1 MKIGA
6 IVIHCSDYI
15 ERKHY
20 VEKLE
25 KFFEN
30 TEVEIKVIDGVI
42 TDDIIYDA
50 RFEENISLTKGQIG
64 CSLSHINA
72 LKLALDMNV
81 DYAFIFEDDVEIVVD
96 TYKTLK
102 NWLDN
107 LPKNYDLCLLTT
119 IGIFVDPGHDGRL
132 HKNIVENGV
141 RYVSCPF
148 GTQAYYASKNIINIL
163 YDTQINMLKKNKLYI
178 ADGLHIHCEKEKNV
192 FLQIVTPIEENKLFK
207 HSHSVSSI
215 IGKYNICR

>member
-1 MKIGA
+1 
-6 IVIHCSDYI
+6 
-15 ERKHY
+15 
-20 VEKLE
+20 
-25 KFFEN
+25 
-30 TEVEIKVIDGVI
+30 VEIKIIDGVI

-119 IGIFVDPGHDGRL
+119 IGIFVDLGHDGRL

-163 YDTQINMLKKNKLYI
+163 YDTQINMLKKTNYI
-178 ADGLHIHCEKEKNV
+178 LLTDYIS
-192 FLQIVTPIEENKLFK
+192 IVKKKKMYFYK
-207 HSHSVSSI
+207 
-215 IGKYNICR
+215 